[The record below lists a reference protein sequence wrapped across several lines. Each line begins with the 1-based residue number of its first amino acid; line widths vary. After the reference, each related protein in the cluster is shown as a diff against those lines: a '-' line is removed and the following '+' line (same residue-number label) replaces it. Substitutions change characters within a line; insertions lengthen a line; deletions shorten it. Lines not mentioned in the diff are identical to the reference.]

1 VSYYHKIKYQNPMIH
16 LLRLL
21 LPVLLFSTLVAA
33 GLPKANDVPRPV
45 SPWAIRSVLDKKP
58 RMLTLALD
66 NECYVAYDM
75 AHCAFYKA
83 WKGGI
88 ALHGAPYTG
97 KKEVQP
103 TSLGAAYLTDT
114 TTKEAWIVQR
124 KGQNLPVK
132 VQSKGYV
139 FRKNQIYL
147 QYELILSPKQR
158 IRIEERPEF
167 VRSLEGLPGLER
179 TFFTQGFPPQVTV
192 TLQTASAMV
201 PLNPQGSTLHHVFF
215 EPLPVQYPPN
225 PPRVYAHKGI
235 PLLEN
240 SDCLTCHET
249 EEANV
254 GPSFRQIASRYPKD
268 KNTVAML
275 VEKVQRGGAGTWG
288 DGMMTAHPDLAT
300 EDVETIIDYIF
311 TFKPKVTSTP
321 KKEVTLRETPL
332 PSRPGFGAALEG
344 VHPSYN
350 LQSLHRP
357 DFMPRVAAMAF
368 RPDGRLLVSTWDAIG
383 GVYLL
388 ENVTSGDSM
397 AVRGKLI
404 ASGLAEP
411 LGMEVVNG
419 EIFVLQKQELTQ
431 LIDHD
436 GDEIIDEY
444 RTICNGWGVTA
455 DFHEFAFGLVH
466 KDGYFYAT
474 LSMAMRLKPDEK
486 QLPDRG
492 RTIKI
497 SKDGSFESVNF
508 GLRTPNGIGLGPDN
522 ELFVLDNQGQWL
534 PGNKLIHVRKGDY
547 NGMQWGWLDES
558 APPPR
563 MVPPALWIPEN
574 EIGNSPSEPVLVREG
589 IFKGQLLHGD
599 ITHGGIKRDFLE
611 KINGR
616 YQGAVFRF
624 TQGLEAGVNRLRW
637 GPDGALYIGEV
648 GMKGGG
654 WSWKDRQEGLQKLT
668 YNGKRTFEMLAIRA
682 KPKGF
687 EIEFTEPLPET
698 ASDDLKHVQ
707 IQQWRYE
714 PTAKYGGPK
723 LDQVTL
729 PVSTLSLSKD
739 RTRAYLEIPDL
750 KKEHVVYFRLPDG
763 LQSASGQPLWSSEAW
778 YTLNTIPD

>member
-1 VSYYHKIKYQNPMIH
+1 MTQ
-16 LLRLL
+16 LLSLL
-21 LPVLLFSTLVAA
+21 ILYLTTAA
-33 GLPKANDVPRPV
+33 SLPKDDDVQRSV

-66 NECYVAYDM
+66 NECYVAYDL
-75 AHCAFYKA
+75 AHCVFYKA
-83 WKGGI
+83 WKGGVSME
-88 ALHGAPYTG
+88 GAPYTG
-97 KKEVQP
+97 KKEIQP
-103 TSLGAAYLTDT
+103 TSWGAAYLTDT
-114 TTKEAWIVQR
+114 TTKEAWIIQR
-124 KGQNLPVK
+124 KGQNIPVK

-147 QYELILSPKQR
+147 QYELILSPKEI
-158 IRIEERPEF
+158 IRVEERPEF

-179 TFFTQGFPPQVTV
+179 TYFTRNVPSQVTI
-192 TLQTASAMV
+192 TLQTATATV
-201 PLNPQGSTLHHVFF
+201 PLTANGSTQHRLYF

-235 PLLEN
+235 PLIEN

-254 GPSFRQIASRYPKD
+254 GPSFRQIATRYSKD

-275 VEKVQRGGAGTWG
+275 VGKIRDGGAGAWG
-288 DGMMTAHPDLAT
+288 DGMMTAHPDLAAK
-300 EDVETIIDYIF
+300 DVETIVDYIF
-311 TFKPKVTSTP
+311 TLKPKAAPTP
-321 KKEVTLRETPL
+321 KKEVAPKEATL
-332 PSRPGFGAALEG
+332 PSSPGFGAALEG
-344 VHPSYN
+344 VHPSYD
-350 LQSLHRP
+350 LKTLHRP
-357 DFMPRVAAMAF
+357 DFMPKVAAMAF

-411 LGMEVVNG
+411 LGMEVVDG
-419 EIFVLQKQELTQ
+419 DIFVLQKQELTQ

-444 RTICNGWGVTA
+444 RTICNGWDVTA

-466 KDGYFYAT
+466 KEGYFYAT

-497 SKDGSFESVNF
+497 SRDGSFESVNY

-534 PGNKLIHVRKGDY
+534 PGNKLIHIRKGDY
-547 NGMQWGWLDES
+547 NGMQWGWLDDS
-558 APPPR
+558 RPAPP
-563 MVPPALWIPEN
+563 MVPPAIWIPEN
-574 EIGNSPSEPVLVREG
+574 EIGNSPSEPVLVQEG
-589 IFKGQLLHGD
+589 IFKGQMLHGD

-611 KINGR
+611 KIKGS

-648 GMKGGG
+648 G
-654 WSWKDRQEGLQKLT
+654 
-668 YNGKRTFEMLAIRA
+668 
-682 KPKGF
+682 
-687 EIEFTEPLPET
+687 
-698 ASDDLKHVQ
+698 
-707 IQQWRYE
+707 
-714 PTAKYGGPK
+714 
-723 LDQVTL
+723 
-729 PVSTLSLSKD
+729 
-739 RTRAYLEIPDL
+739 
-750 KKEHVVYFRLPDG
+750 
-763 LQSASGQPLWSSEAW
+763 
-778 YTLNTIPD
+778 